1 MARSPYVSGRPVTPG
16 EQKRSIHT
24 DCGTGIRNPPRRS
37 HKSKMISIVATHS
50 WRPRWVRVARR
61 DVLPPTVGLSPAA
74 EVCVP
79 LYVMAWHGQR
89 SDTSRR
95 PPPVDAQHLRSPFD
109 V

>member
-50 WRPRWVRVARR
+50 WRQRWVKMSRATHFVGTA
-61 DVLPPTVGLSPAA
+61 DLPQSK
-74 EVCVP
+74 E
-79 LYVMAWHGQR
+79 
-89 SDTSRR
+89 SE
-95 PPPVDAQHLRSPFD
+95 HLLKHS
-109 V
+109 